1 LRVIF
6 YEKYAIYYLP
16 RPDEIIIVRV
26 LHGSRDIAF
35 ITDEGGFDVW
45 FSGRE
50 ERHFMKKT
58 CNATKKSP
66 TAESIAGMADEGKDV
81 YRFFTNSGQMVSPVQ
96 RINVDASGRANEWR
110 SKLWLPAWEVDT
122 TWVGSYEAIAAGE

>member
-1 LRVIF
+1 
-6 YEKYAIYYLP
+6 
-16 RPDEIIIVRV
+16 
-26 LHGSRDIAF
+26 
-35 ITDEGGFDVW
+35 
-45 FSGRE
+45 
-50 ERHFMKKT
+50 MKKT

-110 SKLWLPAWEVDT
+110 SKL
-122 TWVGSYEAIAAGE
+122 